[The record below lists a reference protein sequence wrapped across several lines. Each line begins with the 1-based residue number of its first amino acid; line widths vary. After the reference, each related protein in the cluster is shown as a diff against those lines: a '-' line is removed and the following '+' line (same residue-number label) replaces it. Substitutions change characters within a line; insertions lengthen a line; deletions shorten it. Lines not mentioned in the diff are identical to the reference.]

1 MLKRTMRW
9 GLTSLA
15 IGSIVGAAASF
26 GPTSAGASSSSTIKV
41 GIVEDL
47 SGASSVL
54 GVPEYHGAQ
63 LAVNEINKAG
73 GIKAL
78 GGAKLKL
85 MPFDTASNPDNGIT
99 EAQAAVS
106 AGVTAVI
113 GGENSD
119 TVQAGS
125 NVTER
130 AGIPW
135 LNTGGTANS
144 ILARGYTGIFT
155 IDFDTTQF
163 AQGWLSAVR
172 KAASAQGIKSP
183 TLVLPYSESSYGS
196 EFLGELKKLVHGSTS
211 IKSSFSYPV
220 TTTNFSTVAA
230 RAVNGGGSAILNL
243 GYPNDGVSLATLFGS
258 QSKPGA
264 ATKVVGTAGTACGQ
278 LSSLGKEADGTL
290 CLFTLSPGSKG
301 TTPYYDAQYKAF
313 QAKFGTIPTEWNG
326 FTAVKF
332 LVAALQKAK
341 STKGS
346 ALDSALHHVK
356 LTAANG
362 DIYAQPMS
370 FQKSGAIT
378 YWPVIVGQIQNGAI
392 TSVFPQTFA
401 SAAILPY
408 GG

>member
-1 MLKRTMRW
+1 MLERTTRW

-26 GPTSAGASSSSTIKV
+26 GPTSAGASSAATIKV

-47 SGASSVL
+47 SGSSSVL

-63 LAVNEINKAG
+63 LAVSEINAAG

-78 GGAKLKL
+78 GGAKLQL
-85 MPFDTASNPDNGIT
+85 VPFDTASSPNNGIT

-106 AGVTAVI
+106 AGVSAVI

-119 TVQAGS
+119 TVLAGS

-144 ILARGYTGIFT
+144 LLTRGYKGIFT

-163 AQGWLSAVR
+163 AEGWLSAVQ
-172 KAASAQGIKSP
+172 KAASVQGIKSP
-183 TLVLPYSESSYGS
+183 TLVLPYSESSYGN
-196 EFLGELKKLVHGSTS
+196 EFLGELQKLVHGSTS
-211 IKSSFSYPV
+211 IKTSFSYPV
-220 TTTNFSTVAA
+220 TTTDFSTVAA

-243 GYPNDGVSLATLFGS
+243 GYPNDGVALTTLFGS
-258 QSKPGA
+258 QSKPNA
-264 ATKVVGTAGTACGQ
+264 TTKVVGTAGTACGQ
-278 LSSLGKEADGTL
+278 LSSLGKQADGTL

-301 TTPYYDAQYKAF
+301 TTAYYDAQYKAF
-313 QAKFGTIPTEWNG
+313 QAKFSTIPTEWNG

-346 ALDSALHHVK
+346 ALDSALHHVT
-356 LTAANG
+356 LTKANG
-362 DIYAQPMS
+362 DIYGHSMS
-370 FQKSGAIT
+370 FTKTGSIT
-378 YWPVIVGQIQNGAI
+378 YWPVIVGQIQNGTVA
-392 TSVFPQTFA
+392 SVFPQAFS
-401 SAAILPY
+401 SATILPF

>member
-1 MLKRTMRW
+1 MRKTKMRW
-9 GLTSLA
+9 GLTSVAL
-15 IGSIVGAAASF
+15 GSILGAVATF
-26 GPTSAGASSSSTIKV
+26 GSTSAGASTPTTIKV

-47 SGASSVL
+47 SGSSSVL
-54 GVPEYHGAQ
+54 GVPEYHGAE
-63 LAVNEINKAG
+63 LAASEINAAG

-85 MPFDTASNPDNGIT
+85 IPFDTASNPDNGIT

-106 AGVTAVI
+106 AGVNVVI
-113 GGENSD
+113 GGEDSD
-119 TVQAGS
+119 TVLAGS

-144 ILARGYTGIFT
+144 ILTRGYDGIFT

-163 AQGWLSAVR
+163 AEGWLSAVQQ
-172 KAASAQGIKSP
+172 AASDQGVKDPS
-183 TLVLPYSESSYGS
+183 LVLPYSESSYGS
-196 EFLGELKKLVHGSTS
+196 EFLGELQKLVHGSTT

-230 RAVNGGGSAILNL
+230 RSVNAGGSVILNL
-243 GYPNDGVSLATLFGS
+243 GYPNDGVALATLFGS
-258 QSKPGA
+258 QSKPNA
-264 ATKVVGTAGTACGQ
+264 VTKVVGTAGTACGQ
-278 LSSLGKEADGTL
+278 LGTLAKTADGTL

-301 TTPYYDAQYKAF
+301 TTAYYDAQYKDF
-313 QAKFGTIPTEWNG
+313 QQKFGTIPTEWNG

-332 LVAALQKAK
+332 LVAALEKAK

-346 ALDSALHHVK
+346 SLDSALHSVT
-356 LTAANG
+356 LTTKNG
-362 DIYAQPMS
+362 DIYAHPMS
-370 FQKSGAIT
+370 FEKDGSIT
-378 YWPVIVGQIQNGAI
+378 YWPVIVGQIQNGTVA
-392 TSVFPQTFA
+392 SVYPQAFS
-401 SAAILPY
+401 SATIQPY